1 MPDQLLVTPNFND
14 EKQKT
19 IRDRLQDDVSG
30 IEFLSSAADKERKK
44 LLKQADILFVF
55 TPDRE
60 FQDDEFDL
68 LQNARFMQLISAGAD
83 HIPYHKIPEHI
94 TIASNAGAYARPIAE
109 HVLAMS
115 LALAKRLMEEHHNMK
130 EGEFNQYNHSNL
142 ALYNSTVG
150 ILGFGGIGK
159 AAAHLFRAC
168 GSRIFAMNTS
178 GKSDEPADFIGTM
191 DELKT
196 ILEASN
202 IVVIS
207 LPLNHNTREMIG
219 KKQLEWMKPG
229 GILINVARGE
239 IINQKEL
246 YEYLEQHPD
255 FKAGLE
261 SWWVEP
267 VRHGKFE
274 LDYPFLEL
282 PNVLA
287 SPHNSAIVKGIMK
300 HGIDK
305 AAKNIQKYLNGESF
319 KGKII
324 REDYI

>member
-1 MPDQLLVTPNFND
+1 MSDQLLVTANFNE
-14 EKQKT
+14 EKQKI
-19 IRDRLQDDVSG
+19 IRNRLQDDVAG
-30 IEFLSSAADKERKK
+30 IEFLASASEKERKK

-60 FQDDEFDL
+60 FRDDEFDL
-68 LQNARFMQLISAGAD
+68 LQNARFMQLTSAGAD
-83 HIPYHKIPEHI
+83 HIPYHRIPEHI
-94 TIASNAGAYARPIAE
+94 TIASNAGAYAKPIAE
-109 HVLAMS
+109 HTLAMS
-115 LALAKRLMEEHHNMK
+115 LALAKRLMEEHRNMK
-130 EGEFNQYNHSNL
+130 KGEFNQYNRSNL
-142 ALYNSTVG
+142 ALFDSTVG

-159 AAAHLFRAC
+159 AAARLFRAC
-168 GSRIFAMNTS
+168 GAHIFAMNTS
-178 GKSDEPADFIGTM
+178 GKSDEPVDFIGTM
-191 DELKT
+191 DDLKT
-196 ILEASN
+196 ILESSD

-207 LPLNHNTREMIG
+207 LPLNNHTRGMIG
-219 KKQLEWMKPG
+219 KRQLEWMKPG

-239 IINQKEL
+239 IVNQKDL

-287 SPHNSAIVKGIMK
+287 SPHNSAIVTGIME
-300 HGIDK
+300 HGIGE
-305 AAKNIQKYLNGESF
+305 AAKNIQKYLRGESF
-319 KGKII
+319 KGKIT
-324 REDYI
+324 RQDYI